1 MLLHTTMHLK
11 KLRVLVADDHPDNR
25 DFMLLL
31 LQDIV
36 LKVDMA
42 CDGMEALN
50 KLATN
55 NYDVVIMDY
64 HMPNLNGCE
73 ATRILRDRECQQRHT
88 AVIGLTADI
97 ERGNHARFSAA
108 GMDDHLTKPVM
119 IKDLLGTIMKVTS

>member
-1 MLLHTTMHLK
+1 MLLQSTMHLK

-31 LQDIV
+31 LKDIV
-36 LKVDMA
+36 LSVEVA

-50 KLATN
+50 KIATN
-55 NYDVVIMDY
+55 HYDVVIMDY

-97 ERGNHARFSAA
+97 ERDNHAKFSAA

-119 IKDLLGTIMKVTS
+119 IKDLLATIMKVTS